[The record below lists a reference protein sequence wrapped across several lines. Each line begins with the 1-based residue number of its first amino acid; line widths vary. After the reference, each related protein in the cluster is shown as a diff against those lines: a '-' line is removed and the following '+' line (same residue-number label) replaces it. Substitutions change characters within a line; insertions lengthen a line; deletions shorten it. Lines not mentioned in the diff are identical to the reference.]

1 VWLSGPGC
9 VPSWSLRIRQAGSTG
24 DEILPAR
31 GYRDKGRD
39 WCGLL
44 SGLFFMLVVTP
55 LQLRVVGPYPV
66 RGTWFP
72 SHLLLEGT
80 ESYPYSFGP

>member
-9 VPSWSLRIRQAGSTG
+9 VPSWRLRIRQAGSTG

-44 SGLFFMLVVTP
+44 SGLFFYVGGHSSSAKSGGAISSTGYVVP
-55 LQLRVVGPYPV
+55 Q
-66 RGTWFP
+66 
-72 SHLLLEGT
+72 
-80 ESYPYSFGP
+80 SFTAGGN